1 MRYMERRTELEREKK
16 DWARE
21 IKEQKGCMLI
31 DEIRSNLE
39 SYFCCKIQNGFI
51 ARRLKKAGCT
61 LTKVDSRG
69 YKTYW
74 VQ

>member
-1 MRYMERRTELEREKK
+1 MESRKIMRYMERRTELE
-16 DWARE
+16 RE

-39 SYFCCKIQNGFI
+39 SFFCCKIQNGFI
-51 ARRLKKAGCT
+51 ACRLKKAGCT